1 MSGSQRTSN
10 IYAREALIEI
20 DYGDLCEDLKV
31 RFKPRGWGHLPSC
44 PERGSAHLGALWR
57 QTMSGKKGKLAR
69 GWSCDLGSP
78 LICTHRHRHIFYP
91 QLPAAPVPACYQSP
105 PSTCVHISA

>member
-31 RFKPRGWGHLPSC
+31 RSSQLSI
-44 PERGSAHLGALWR
+44 
-57 QTMSGKKGKLAR
+57 KGQ
-69 GWSCDLGSP
+69 P
-78 LICTHRHRHIFYP
+78 I
-91 QLPAAPVPACYQSP
+91 
-105 PSTCVHISA
+105 

>member
-31 RFKPRGWGHLPSC
+31 RFSLGGWGHLPSC
-44 PERGSAHLGALWR
+44 PERSLSGSLLPLCLLCSLNS
-57 QTMSGKKGKLAR
+57 QKR
-69 GWSCDLGSP
+69 GWAKTRGFH
-78 LICTHRHRHIFYP
+78 T
-91 QLPAAPVPACYQSP
+91 QLDEGPETS
-105 PSTCVHISA
+105 

>member
-31 RFKPRGWGHLPSC
+31 RLSLGEWVHPPSC

-57 QTMSGKKGKLAR
+57 QTMSGKRGELAR
-69 GWSCDLGSP
+69 RGGVEL
-78 LICTHRHRHIFYP
+78 
-91 QLPAAPVPACYQSP
+91 
-105 PSTCVHISA
+105 

>member
-31 RFKPRGWGHLPSC
+31 RFSLGGWGHPPSC
-44 PERGSAHLGALWR
+44 PERGSTHLGALWR
-57 QTMSGKKGKLAR
+57 RTMSGRRGKLQ
-69 GWSCDLGSP
+69 GSEVV
-78 LICTHRHRHIFYP
+78 I
-91 QLPAAPVPACYQSP
+91 
-105 PSTCVHISA
+105 